1 MIDRGEKRAE
11 VRNIN
16 RVHNA
21 FGFWT
26 FKGYSF
32 LGNSLLDQKA
42 FASAFFPFNSSL
54 LWEDI
59 YLYI

>member
-32 LGNSLLDQKA
+32 LGNSPLDRSEG
-42 FASAFFPFNSSL
+42 FCFCLFPF
-54 LWEDI
+54 
-59 YLYI
+59 